1 MSKKLPTYNFEWDED
16 TSQFNK
22 VFIKSYYEKSEVGYI
37 LEVLVNTPKN
47 YMNFMETY
55 HFYQKERNLE
65 KSKSLLLA

>member
-37 LEVLVNTPKN
+37 LEVLVQYT
-47 YMNFMETY
+47 
-55 HFYQKERNLE
+55 QKLYELYGDLPILPERKKLG
-65 KSKSLLLA
+65 KV